1 MKRIIP
7 FLLSVSLLYSCHQEE
22 EISLPT
28 DGPVINL
35 AELGLSENDVVQGRM
50 RIKLKEEPAGN
61 LSEKSIEG
69 GISARI
75 KMIGRS
81 ASALKITRM
90 ERTFPHAGKYE
101 ERTRREGLHLWYD
114 VWYSEDVSVARATGE
129 VSVLE
134 GIEIAAPVVKV
145 RSLGTDEPVWR
156 AVDFNDTFIAKQ
168 WYLENPGT
176 ESWQQLGADI
186 RVADAWKKCTGDPRI
201 IVAVMD
207 GGVQVDHPDL
217 VDNIWVNEGEIP
229 GNGIDD
235 DGNGYIDDINGY
247 NFMYDSGKLTPMK
260 HATHV
265 AGIIAASGNN
275 GKGIAGIAG
284 GNGTAGSGVKLMS
297 TQVLGATSSNNTAAA
312 IKYGADNGAVIS
324 QNSWGYNTTTTSI
337 SYIDPA
343 DKAAIDYFIK
353 YAGCDNDGNQLP
365 DSPMK
370 GGIVIFAAG
379 NDNVSNPG
387 TASPA
392 DYDAVVSVAAI
403 APDYTKAS
411 YSNYGSYI
419 DISAPGGN
427 LNGNGMVYST
437 IHNSSYG
444 DMSGTSMACPMVSGV
459 AALVIQ
465 KYGLNERGFTP
476 ERLKE
481 ILFKSAY
488 DVDNYNPKYA
498 GQLGYGCVDATA
510 ALGIEVTDEMPT
522 LTLKNNK
529 VSDGNLLFWVNY
541 QLAGNARI
549 IIYNSTGGKVF
560 DSKRGVMAMSITTI
574 DVSKLAAGYYTMEY
588 QCNGCTMKQNFI
600 KY

>member
-1 MKRIIP
+1 MELGEPITSIKGIGPRRAEALGKLGL
-7 FLLSVSLLYSCHQEE
+7 FSLRDLLYFAPREYQ
-22 EISLPT
+22 
-28 DGPVINL
+28 DF
-35 AELGLSENDVVQGRM
+35 
-50 RIKLKEEPAGN
+50 
-61 LSEKSIEG
+61 
-69 GISARI
+69 SA
-75 KMIGRS
+75 
-81 ASALKITRM
+81 
-90 ERTFPHAGKYE
+90 
-101 ERTRREGLHLWYD
+101 
-114 VWYSEDVSVARATGE
+114 ATP
-129 VSVLE
+129 
-134 GIEIAAPVVKV
+134 I
-145 RSLGTDEPVWR
+145 
-156 AVDFNDTFIAKQ
+156 
-168 WYLENPGT
+168 
-176 ESWQQLGADI
+176 
-186 RVADAWKKCTGDPRI
+186 C
-201 IVAVMD
+201 
-207 GGVQVDHPDL
+207 
-217 VDNIWVNEGEIP
+217 
-229 GNGIDD
+229 
-235 DGNGYIDDINGY
+235 
-247 NFMYDSGKLTPMK
+247 
-260 HATHV
+260 
-265 AGIIAASGNN
+265 
-275 GKGIAGIAG
+275 
-284 GNGTAGSGVKLMS
+284 
-297 TQVLGATSSNNTAAA
+297 AAA
-312 IKYGADNGAVIS
+312 HGALAALHVLLVSEPKHVHIRRGMEI
-324 QNSWGYNTTTTSI
+324 TTVRALGFGT
-337 SYIDPA
+337 DPA

-476 ERLKE
+476 DRLKE

-522 LTLKNNK
+522 LTLKNSK

-588 QCNGCTMKQNFI
+588 QCNGRTMKQNFI

>member
-1 MKRIIP
+1 
-7 FLLSVSLLYSCHQEE
+7 
-22 EISLPT
+22 
-28 DGPVINL
+28 
-35 AELGLSENDVVQGRM
+35 
-50 RIKLKEEPAGN
+50 
-61 LSEKSIEG
+61 
-69 GISARI
+69 
-75 KMIGRS
+75 
-81 ASALKITRM
+81 
-90 ERTFPHAGKYE
+90 
-101 ERTRREGLHLWYD
+101 
-114 VWYSEDVSVARATGE
+114 
-129 VSVLE
+129 
-134 GIEIAAPVVKV
+134 
-145 RSLGTDEPVWR
+145 
-156 AVDFNDTFIAKQ
+156 
-168 WYLENPGT
+168 
-176 ESWQQLGADI
+176 
-186 RVADAWKKCTGDPRI
+186 
-201 IVAVMD
+201 MD

-324 QNSWGYNTTTTSI
+324 QNSWGYNTTTTSV

-465 KYGLNERGFTP
+465 NM
-476 ERLKE
+476 
-481 ILFKSAY
+481 
-488 DVDNYNPKYA
+488 D
-498 GQLGYGCVDATA
+498 
-510 ALGIEVTDEMPT
+510 
-522 LTLKNNK
+522 
-529 VSDGNLLFWVNY
+529 
-541 QLAGNARI
+541 
-549 IIYNSTGGKVF
+549 
-560 DSKRGVMAMSITTI
+560 
-574 DVSKLAAGYYTMEY
+574 
-588 QCNGCTMKQNFI
+588 
-600 KY
+600 

>member
-7 FLLSVSLLYSCHQEE
+7 FLLSASLLYSCHQEE
-22 EISLPT
+22 KINLPD
-28 DGPVINL
+28 DGPEINL

-50 RIKLKEEPAGN
+50 RIKLKEEPAGDFAGR
-61 LSEKSIEG
+61 STESD
-69 GISARI
+69 ISARI
-75 KMIGRS
+75 KTISRS
-81 ASALKITRM
+81 ASALNITRM

-114 VWYSEDVSVARATGE
+114 VWYSEDVSVARAAGE

-134 GIEIAAPVVKV
+134 DIEVAAPVVKIK
-145 RSLGTDEPVWR
+145 SLAMDEPAWR
-156 AVDFNDTFIAKQ
+156 AIGYDDTFISKQ
-168 WYLENPGT
+168 WYLENSGT
-176 ESWQQLGADI
+176 ESWQQPGADI
-186 RVADAWKKCTGDPRI
+186 RVADAWKEYTGDPRI
-201 IVAVMD
+201 VVAVLD
-207 GGVQVDHPDL
+207 GGVQVNHPDL
-217 VDNIWVNEGEIP
+217 VDNIWVNEEEIP
-229 GNGIDD
+229 GNDMDD
-235 DGNGYIDDINGY
+235 DGNGYIDDVNGY
-247 NFMYDSGKLTPMK
+247 NFMNESGTMTPMK

-275 GKGIAGIAG
+275 GRGIAGIAG
-284 GNGTAGSGVKLMS
+284 GNGTSGSGAKLMCVQILGNVGSYS
-297 TQVLGATSSNNTAAA
+297 TGEA

-324 QNSWGYNTTTTSI
+324 QNSWGYNTTNTSA

-365 DSPMK
+365 DSQMK
-370 GGIVIFAAG
+370 GGIVIFASG
-379 NDNVSNPG
+379 NNGVANPG

-392 DYDAVVSVAAI
+392 DYEAVVSVAAI

-411 YSNYGSYI
+411 YSNYGTYI

-427 LNGNGMVYST
+427 LKGNGMVYST
-437 IHNSSYG
+437 INNSSYG

-465 KYGLNERGFTP
+465 KYGLEERDFTP
-476 ERLKE
+476 EKLKE
-481 ILFKSAY
+481 ILFKTAY
-488 DVDNYNPKYA
+488 ELDSYNPKYA
-498 GQLGYGCVDATA
+498 GQLGYGCVNAAA
-510 ALGIEVTDEMPT
+510 ALNVEITDEAPA

-529 VSDGNLLFWVNY
+529 VVDGNLLFWVNY

-549 IIYNSTGGKVF
+549 IIYNSTGGKVL
-560 DSKRGVMAMSITTI
+560 DVTRGVTSMSITTI
-574 DVSKLAAGYYTMEY
+574 DVNKLAAGYYTMEY
-588 QCNGCTMKQNFI
+588 QCNGHTMKQNFI